1 MNELHQYQIALLL
14 DEIRLRTYLL
24 PHLVHP
30 RSLRPPSGSPF
41 HGCTHGHDYLLPVE
55 VHLALLEHWGLSAA
69 APSSLGNASPSG
81 LALHSGSILYLLL
94 LLGLLGC
101 SDSLLGQ
108 EGEVPGCSASD
119 TSYLPAGC
127 SDDTATA
134 VGTASETDAGMG
146 TDSDARIPVGD
157 HACIAEMNC
166 LRSGGGC
173 CSRTVVHSSCASD
186 LPYPCSSSWS

>member
-1 MNELHQYQIALLL
+1 MSCTSM

-30 RSLRPPSGSPF
+30 GSLRPPSGSPF

-81 LALHSGSILYLLL
+81 LALHSGSILCLLL
-94 LLGLLGC
+94 VLGMLG
-101 SDSLLGQ
+101 SLLGQ
-108 EGEVPGCSASD
+108 EGEVPGCSASN
-119 TSYLPAGC
+119 TGYLPAGC
-127 SDDTATA
+127 SNDTAA
-134 VGTASETDAGMG
+134 VVGTASETAAGTG
-146 TDSDARIPVGD
+146 VDSDAGIPVGD
-157 HACIAEMNC
+157 QACLAEMNC

-173 CSRTVVHSSCASD
+173 CSQTVVHSSCAFD
-186 LPYPCSSSWS
+186 LPYPCASSRS